1 MTLGRTWCVGLIAL
15 AASVRTLVWAA
26 DLGTVGAAETDA
38 PAITRQQIE
47 ADWLRQ
53 DELRRS
59 SGQAPSASS
68 VTVAQ
73 DAAGGCDGVKTG
85 KWGFHTENES
95 DPWWQV
101 NLGKPTAID
110 RVVLYNRCDSCG
122 ERNTRILVLLSSD
135 GRQFTQAYR
144 HDGTMFYGH
153 PDGKP
158 LVVPLGGAAAQ
169 YVRLALKGTS
179 YFHLDEVEVYAAE
192 NEQNVALGKPATQSS
207 TSQWSAT
214 HNVVVAPGDREYP
227 VALVIQRG
235 RRLAEALERMGG
247 DSSLHAQAL
256 ADCAE
261 RLAKLPADASAD
273 LQREIYFQA
282 RWAVRRLALSNPLL
296 DFNTILFAKRSP
308 PLFPHMSD
316 QYYGW
321 WSRPGGGIWI
331 IEGFQGD
338 QPQLRCLTDDWPD
351 GTFLR
356 PDLSYDGRKVLF
368 AYCRYYPHVAGMD
381 KMDKQKLPGD
391 CFFNLYEMNVDGS
404 DMRRVTRGRYDDFDA
419 RYLPNGEIVF
429 LSTRKGQSIQVNKAS
444 AAASCEADLP
454 DSYVRCGGGNTRPV
468 AVFTL
473 HAVDADGSNM
483 RAISA
488 FENFEWTPSV
498 ARDGRILYARWDY
511 IDRHNGPF
519 MSLWSTNPDGT
530 NPQLVYGNFTV
541 RPQCVFEAR
550 PVPGSEKLVFTAAA
564 HHSNMGGS
572 LVLLDRRYGTEEL
585 RPLTRLT
592 PEVCFPETEGWPDH
606 FYANP
611 YPLSEQ
617 FFLVSWSDHR
627 LPPHSRLDPDDQRNP
642 ANAQGIYLYDVFGNL
657 ELLYRDPQI
666 SAMYPLPV
674 GSRSRPPNLPHTT
687 DWDGARHGAFLV
699 QDIYQGMGD
708 LQRGTIQGLRIIAV
722 PPKVQ
727 PHMNNPVLGVSREDP
742 GKFVLGTAP
751 VEPDGSAH
759 FLVPSGVPVLFQA
772 LDAEGMAV
780 RTMRSLTYVQPGQT
794 LACIGCHESREI
806 SPPAAN
812 APLAALREPSRLTPA
827 PDGAW
832 PLRFDEL
839 VQPVLDAKCVRCHK
853 PGGEDTEAARFDLT
867 AQAAYQNLISYG
879 GEDLK
884 KLAFERPRSEVGDCP
899 ARQSKLLAL
908 LRDESGHHDVKLDPA
923 EWDRLVTWMD
933 TYAHILGSFSPQ
945 QEEQLRRLR
954 EQWADLL
961 VGN

>member
-1 MTLGRTWCVGLIAL
+1 
-15 AASVRTLVWAA
+15 
-26 DLGTVGAAETDA
+26 
-38 PAITRQQIE
+38 
-47 ADWLRQ
+47 
-53 DELRRS
+53 
-59 SGQAPSASS
+59 
-68 VTVAQ
+68 
-73 DAAGGCDGVKTG
+73 
-85 KWGFHTENES
+85 
-95 DPWWQV
+95 
-101 NLGKPTAID
+101 
-110 RVVLYNRCDSCG
+110 
-122 ERNTRILVLLSSD
+122 
-135 GRQFTQAYR
+135 
-144 HDGTMFYGH
+144 
-153 PDGKP
+153 
-158 LVVPLGGAAAQ
+158 
-169 YVRLALKGTS
+169 
-179 YFHLDEVEVYAAE
+179 
-192 NEQNVALGKPATQSS
+192 
-207 TSQWSAT
+207 
-214 HNVVVAPGDREYP
+214 
-227 VALVIQRG
+227 
-235 RRLAEALERMGG
+235 
-247 DSSLHAQAL
+247 
-256 ADCAE
+256 
-261 RLAKLPADASAD
+261 
-273 LQREIYFQA
+273 
-282 RWAVRRLALSNPLL
+282 
-296 DFNTILFAKRSP
+296 
-308 PLFPHMSD
+308 MSD

-321 WSRPGGGIWI
+321 WSRPGGGIWV
-331 IEGFQGD
+331 IEGFRGE
-338 QPQLRCLTDDWPD
+338 QPTLRCLTADWPD

-381 KMDKQKLPGD
+381 KMDKEKLPED

-404 DMRRVTRGRYDDFDA
+404 GVRRVTRGLYDDFDC

-444 AAASCEADLP
+444 AAASCEAVMP

-488 FENFEWTPSV
+488 FENFEWTPAV

-550 PVPGSEKLVFTAAA
+550 PVPGSEKLIFTAAA

-611 YPLSEQ
+611 YPLSEE
-617 FFLVSWSDHR
+617 FFLVSWSDRR
-627 LPPHSRLDPDDQRNP
+627 LPPHSRMDPDDQRNP
-642 ANAQGIYLYDVFGNL
+642 ANAQGIYLYDAFGNL
-657 ELLYRDPQI
+657 ELLYRDPEI
-666 SAMYPLPV
+666 SSMNPLPLHP
-674 GSRSRPPNLPHTT
+674 RSRPPTLPHTT
-687 DWDGARHGAFLV
+687 DWDGAKHGAFLV
-699 QDIYQGMGD
+699 QDIYEGMGD
-708 LQRGTIQGLRIIAV
+708 LERGTIQGLRVIAV

-727 PHMNNPVLGVSREDP
+727 PHMNNPVLGVSAEDP

-772 LDAEGMAV
+772 LDAQGMAV

-806 SPPAAN
+806 SPPAAS
-812 APLAALREPSRLTPA
+812 APLAALRGPSRLAPA
-827 PDGAW
+827 PQGSW

-853 PGGEDTEAARFDLT
+853 PGSDDAEAAKFDLT
-867 AQAAYQNLISYG
+867 PKVAYHSLISYA

-884 KLAFERPRSEVGDCP
+884 KLAFERPRSDVGDCP

-908 LRDESGHHDVKLDPA
+908 LRNDKGHYDVKLSSDD
-923 EWDRLVTWMD
+923 WDRLVTWMD
-933 TYAHILGSFSPQ
+933 TYAQILGSFSGE

-954 EQWADLL
+954 EKWADVL
-961 VGN
+961 VAD